1 MNLVLSLMLRRRRIG
16 LENKNKFR
24 ELLGDDIVFFNKIE
38 TKPEHREHA
47 LDHAEDCECNICQIK
62 ALKLRGDKNTGGT
75 SG

>member
-1 MNLVLSLMLRRRRIG
+1 MNLALSLMLRRRRIG

-38 TKPEHREHA
+38 TKPEHREHS

-62 ALKLRGDKNTGGT
+62 ALKLRGDKKRGATG
-75 SG
+75 

>member
-1 MNLVLSLMLRRRRIG
+1 MLRRRRIG

-47 LDHAEDCECNICQIK
+47 LDHAEDCECNVCQIK